1 MAKYLISWKA
11 RQNGT
16 AQQNH
21 DDVKKTLATFAK
33 WQPRADQNFLQFVQ
47 RVDGQGGYAVVE
59 TDNPAGIGDGPSKFA
74 TFNEFEV
81 IPVIDIADGV
91 AENAAGVEFRESI

>member
-11 RQNGT
+11 RQNRT

-59 TDNPAGIGDGPSKFA
+59 TDKPADIGDGPSKFA

>member
-1 MAKYLISWKA
+1 TSPRHRGIASPPRIAHRQDGDRTTDWEKNMAKYLISWKA

-59 TDNPAGIGDGPSKFA
+59 TDNPAGIGDGPSKF
-74 TFNEFEV
+74 
-81 IPVIDIADGV
+81 
-91 AENAAGVEFRESI
+91 